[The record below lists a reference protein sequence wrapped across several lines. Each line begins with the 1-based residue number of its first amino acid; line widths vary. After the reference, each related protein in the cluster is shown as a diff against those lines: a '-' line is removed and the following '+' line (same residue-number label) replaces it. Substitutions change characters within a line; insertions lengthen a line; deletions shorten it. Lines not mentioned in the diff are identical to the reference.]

1 MRKETS
7 IKKCRAKPAEE
18 RANFMIEEETGISL
32 RLILGIWV
40 VRLRGWWE

>member
-7 IKKCRAKPAEE
+7 IKKRRAKPAEKT
-18 RANFMIEEETGISL
+18 ANFMIEEEAGISL

-40 VRLRGWWE
+40 VRLRG